1 MTSLDARSS
10 STAPAPAVSATAQRG
25 RSTATAP
32 APAAVPAAVSATHG
46 EHVLRRGVAAVGLLG
61 IALIHVIDL
70 PDKLEEVPYL
80 GVAYIGLV
88 VASLLVAEALV
99 RRDDRRA
106 WVLSAGLAASVILG
120 YVVNRTVGMPGAMDD
135 IGNWLEPLGVA
146 SLFVE
151 GVVLL
156 ASLVALVRRPTRR

>member
-1 MTSLDARSS
+1 MRH
-10 STAPAPAVSATAQRG
+10 
-25 RSTATAP
+25 
-32 APAAVPAAVSATHG
+32 ATHSTG
-46 EHVLRRGVAAVGLLG
+46 GSVFGGLRRWLLVGVAAVGLLG